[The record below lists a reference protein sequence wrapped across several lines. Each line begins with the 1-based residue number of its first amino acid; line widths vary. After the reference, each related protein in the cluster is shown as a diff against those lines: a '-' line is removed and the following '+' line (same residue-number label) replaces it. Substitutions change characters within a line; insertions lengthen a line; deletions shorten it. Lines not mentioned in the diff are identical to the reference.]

1 MIFIFLSGKNYSEIN
16 RLKDQWWQN
25 EYLFMIIQK
34 ANVTILISLL
44 RRCIIEYNPSWLFSY
59 RCDWYQ
65 IVLHCYDEFTKVIK
79 CEFNVL
85 FLVVLLVHCTS
96 QTISY
101 YWIEFQKLLVLKIL
115 IIFFIT
121 LLILD
126 MRACIRKIM
135 QCFKSSWCLNANIPG
150 FDFYIFMMATSDY
163 MQIGIKFLAFPPW
176 YW

>member
-1 MIFIFLSGKNYSEIN
+1 MIFICLSGKNYSEIN

-44 RRCIIEYNPSWLFSY
+44 RRCIIEYNPSCLFAY

-65 IVLHCYDEFTKVIK
+65 IVLHCYDEITKVIK

-115 IIFFIT
+115 IIFF
-121 LLILD
+121 
-126 MRACIRKIM
+126 
-135 QCFKSSWCLNANIPG
+135 SSWCLNVNIPG

-163 MQIGIKFLAFPPW
+163 MQILNFWPFLPGIGRLL
-176 YW
+176 